1 MTQVRKVYDK
11 TGRPSRRKAC
21 YPGEAAGCANI
32 LDFEEGPARPMMR
45 RLAVWTATQ
54 EIRRVAG
61 GEPRRVRREMAR
73 ALAKRRLASKA
84 TETKA

>member
-1 MTQVRKVYDK
+1 
-11 TGRPSRRKAC
+11 
-21 YPGEAAGCANI
+21 
-32 LDFEEGPARPMMR
+32 MMR